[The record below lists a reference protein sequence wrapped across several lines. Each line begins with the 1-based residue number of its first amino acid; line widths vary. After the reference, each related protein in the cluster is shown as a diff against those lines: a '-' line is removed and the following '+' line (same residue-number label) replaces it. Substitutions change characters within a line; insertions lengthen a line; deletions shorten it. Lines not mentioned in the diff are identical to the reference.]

1 MIGMFKD
8 EIGGKTLTE
17 FVALRAK
24 TYSFLI
30 DSFSNEDYYE
40 KEIINKIAKGTKKCV
55 IKDHLNFNLYKIE

>member
-1 MIGMFKD
+1 MFKD

-40 KEIINKIAKGTKKCV
+40 KEIINKTAKGTKKCV
-55 IKDHLNFNLYKIE
+55 IMDHLNFDLHKKE